1 MLLNFYKSFL
11 ISQSRGSLC
20 SHIHHYVGRK
30 KVRERESYVI
40 IFGQIM
46 CNYAYITNKDSIHI
60 LPLTSTNAAAPS
72 LSIITAPNQSEM
84 IGNSLQHQYKEAT

>member
-1 MLLNFYKSFL
+1 M
-11 ISQSRGSLC
+11 
-20 SHIHHYVGRK
+20 
-30 KVRERESYVI
+30 RERESYVI

>member
-1 MLLNFYKSFL
+1 
-11 ISQSRGSLC
+11 
-20 SHIHHYVGRK
+20 
-30 KVRERESYVI
+30 
-40 IFGQIM
+40 M
-46 CNYAYITNKDSIHI
+46 CNYVYITNKDSIHI